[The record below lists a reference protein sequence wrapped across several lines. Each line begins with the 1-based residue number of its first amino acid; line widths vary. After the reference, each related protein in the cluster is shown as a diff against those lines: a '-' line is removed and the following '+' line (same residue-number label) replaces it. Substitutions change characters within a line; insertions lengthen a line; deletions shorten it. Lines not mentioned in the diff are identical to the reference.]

1 MDLVQWVQAGCPEG
15 DPKDAPLPMSFVE
28 GWRIGKPDLVLE
40 SPVAQKVP
48 ARGAIRYRYVKVPTH
63 LSEDK
68 WIRAVEVRPSASEVV
83 HHLLVFIQLPP
94 GDPRA
99 RLYNSMRGGLNG
111 YFAGMVP
118 GQAAVSFPEGTAK
131 LLPKGATLI
140 FQIHYTANGKEMED
154 RPRIGFK
161 FADKAPEHEVLTQA
175 AANKSFLIPPNDSN
189 YEVTASHTFFR
200 PVRLLSV
207 NPHSH
212 VRGKAFKY
220 ELFYPDGRSEVLL
233 NLPRY
238 DFNWQIEHQF
248 ATPVDV
254 PAGSRLQVTAWYD
267 NSTGN
272 PANPDPSKAVKF
284 GEQTWE
290 EMMIGYFTGYVLK

>member
-1 MDLVQWVQAGCPEG
+1 
-15 DPKDAPLPMSFVE
+15 
-28 GWRIGKPDLVLE
+28 
-40 SPVAQKVP
+40 
-48 ARGAIRYRYVKVPTH
+48 
-63 LSEDK
+63 
-68 WIRAVEVRPSASEVV
+68 VV
-83 HHLLVFIQLPP
+83 HHLLVFIKLPP
-94 GDPRA
+94 DDPRA
-99 RLYNSMRGGLNG
+99 AAYKGMGGGLNG

-118 GQAAVSFPEGTAK
+118 GQAAITFPEGTAK

-161 FADKAPEHEVLTQA
+161 FADKTPEHEVQTRA
-175 AANKSFLIPPNDSN
+175 ASNKYFLIPPNEPN
-189 YEVTASHTFFR
+189 FAVTASHMFFR

-220 ELFYPDGRSEVLL
+220 ELIYPDGHSDVLL
-233 NLPRY
+233 NLQRY
-238 DFNWQIEHQF
+238 DFNWQIQHQF

-254 PAGSRLQVTAWYD
+254 PAGVRLKVTAWYD
-267 NSTGN
+267 NSAAN
-272 PANPDPSKAVKF
+272 PANPNANVAVGF